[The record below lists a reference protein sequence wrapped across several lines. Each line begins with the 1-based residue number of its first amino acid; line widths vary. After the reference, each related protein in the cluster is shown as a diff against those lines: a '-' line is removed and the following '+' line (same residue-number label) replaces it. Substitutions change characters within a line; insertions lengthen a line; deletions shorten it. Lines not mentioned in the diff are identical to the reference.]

1 MKRMNRVLSLLL
13 VLCMIATLLPAQVLA
28 TDVEQATATPITG
41 EDRLQAEALPE
52 ALPQEAQAE
61 QAATPEVTA
70 KEIENPGVDLKRD
83 QAGQQMYEALYDEDE
98 TVRVI
103 VVLEEEAL
111 LDQGFTTDQ
120 IAAKANLRDYRL
132 TLDQLPE
139 LYQVDMPEF
148 GEDEVLQPG
157 ESCIIQFV
165 ISVDVQEEHFAEGSQ
180 TFTLHLTYEQDAVGA
195 APASSHTHTK

>member
-1 MKRMNRVLSLLL
+1 MLPCTFPFRRLGAVL
-13 VLCMIATLLPAQVLA
+13 
-28 TDVEQATATPITG
+28 
-41 EDRLQAEALPE
+41 RHHH
-52 ALPQEAQAE
+52 
-61 QAATPEVTA
+61 
-70 KEIENPGVDLKRD
+70 
-83 QAGQQMYEALYDEDE
+83 QQG
-98 TVRVI
+98 T
-103 VVLEEEAL
+103 
-111 LDQGFTTDQ
+111 
-120 IAAKANLRDYRL
+120 AKANLRDYRL

>member
-1 MKRMNRVLSLLL
+1 MTGWENKPY
-13 VLCMIATLLPAQVLA
+13 LPAADNGAMDGQCIG
-28 TDVEQATATPITG
+28 QAVALRYNTQMPMNERIIMSHDDAKAFYQANPAPKQQCLPKPPSQPVASAMLLCTFLPGAWAQYSVTIT
-41 EDRLQAEALPE
+41 
-52 ALPQEAQAE
+52 
-61 QAATPEVTA
+61 
-70 KEIENPGVDLKRD
+70 N
-83 QAGQQMYEALYDEDE
+83 
-98 TVRVI
+98 
-103 VVLEEEAL
+103 
-111 LDQGFTTDQ
+111 QGT
-120 IAAKANLRDYRL
+120 AKANLRDYRL